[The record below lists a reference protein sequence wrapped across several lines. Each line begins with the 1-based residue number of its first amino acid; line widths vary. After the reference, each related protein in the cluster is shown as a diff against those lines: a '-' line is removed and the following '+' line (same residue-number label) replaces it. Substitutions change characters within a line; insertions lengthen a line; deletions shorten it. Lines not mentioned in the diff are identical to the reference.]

1 MRAPR
6 SSEWRTPHSAP
17 CPRGLAGA
25 EPPPKIPHEGQQGCG
40 CWTKRRPP
48 RNATAPRLFRSL
60 SVCSAAARSCF
71 TTEESGPK
79 SPHERQCQ
87 RWVWPSPIIFKST
100 WAINRHTNSSRESSS
115 GQEAALQT
123 RGTGRARQIG
133 TCCTHASSPAISGR
147 AALPRRSEPWQPEGS
162 AALPREPAGRSREPP
177 GSVPSN
183 ACPWRRGRD
192 EPPKEGTERGE
203 LVCAAA
209 HSGKGRGGQQAR
221 PEGTAGLGEVR
232 SR

>member
-1 MRAPR
+1 MKGSRAVGAGQ
-6 SSEWRTPHSAP
+6 SAVP
-17 CPRGLAGA
+17 PGTQQPRG
-25 EPPPKIPHEGQQGCG
+25 
-40 CWTKRRPP
+40 
-48 RNATAPRLFRSL
+48 S
-60 SVCSAAARSCF
+60 SARSVF
-71 TTEESGPK
+71 AQQPRGAVSPQKNLDQK

-100 WAINRHTNSSRESSS
+100 WAINRHANSSRESSS

-123 RGTGRARQIG
+123 WGTGRARQIG

-147 AALPRRSEPWQPEGS
+147 ATRPRRSESWHPEGS
-162 AALPREPAGRSREPP
+162 SALPREPAGHSREPP

-209 HSGKGRGGQQAR
+209 HSGKGSGGQQAR